1 MPNMFT
7 FSSVLR
13 ACERLYDLKQL
24 HSWIMKVG
32 LESDVFVRSAL
43 IDVYSKMGELLE
55 ALKVFREMMT
65 GDSVVCRVV
74 SVSCYFV

>member
-13 ACERLYDLKQL
+13 ACESLSDLKQL
-24 HSWIMKVG
+24 HSLIMKVG

-43 IDVYSKMGELLE
+43 IDVY
-55 ALKVFREMMT
+55 
-65 GDSVVCRVV
+65 
-74 SVSCYFV
+74 